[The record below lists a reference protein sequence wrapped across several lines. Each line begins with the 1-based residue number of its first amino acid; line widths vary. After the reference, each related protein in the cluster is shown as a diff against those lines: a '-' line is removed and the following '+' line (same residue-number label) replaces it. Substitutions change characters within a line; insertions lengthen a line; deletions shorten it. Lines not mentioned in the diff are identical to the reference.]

1 MRILS
6 ASSELTD
13 CSENTSNTGIWQ
25 KNIESAFI
33 HHPVVPKPFPPKQ
46 SEATQIKV
54 LHCFNY
60 LTGKIKNGDGSDFV
74 EAQSVTM
81 PWKIKY
87 AVYSKLYLFWE
98 YFRQCNKSNYPM
110 VTADQFSL
118 LFQTIVGTAVKTII
132 KIKRTE
138 LIQVWVITLTVRI
151 MSHLG
156 MFLFKFS
163 STD

>member
-1 MRILS
+1 
-6 ASSELTD
+6 
-13 CSENTSNTGIWQ
+13 
-25 KNIESAFI
+25 
-33 HHPVVPKPFPPKQ
+33 
-46 SEATQIKV
+46 
-54 LHCFNY
+54 
-60 LTGKIKNGDGSDFV
+60 
-74 EAQSVTM
+74 
-81 PWKIKY
+81 
-87 AVYSKLYLFWE
+87 
-98 YFRQCNKSNYPM
+98 M